1 MGEHVTLAERREA
14 LAAAR
19 HALAGIGSA
28 LWQASGSDLG
38 PVFREIDETARL
50 LEAARVAVLGE
61 AMDRGETTSELG
73 AARTGWVLEWAP
85 SLAAGGAGQLHRVAE
100 EVRSPEKAQLRE
112 ALVDGRVP
120 VRNAAVILSEMDRLR
135 SRLRPDAVPTV
146 WDALITL
153 GEVGGPRDIRRLR
166 PRLIADYGAPAELQ
180 SVQDAARRRMV
191 LSQPWD
197 DGDGIFE
204 YRLRLDVEGM
214 AVLEAALG
222 PLAAPRPAD
231 GVRDLRGSDR
241 RRGDALV
248 EIIRRAVAAA
258 DGVPVTTKAQLF
270 VTMDLDKLREQV
282 GAGTLVGGADAGTL
296 LGAGTVRRLACD
308 AGIIPTVLGG
318 HGQVLDLGYGPRCFT
333 TGQTKALWLRD
344 GGCTIPGCGM
354 PARWCDAHHLQHWAD
369 GGRTDLDNGAL
380 LCGYHH
386 GWVHDKR
393 FHGWL
398 GPDGHVGWDLAPG
411 SYEHQHTFRQ
421 PGAAPETDEGD
432 DPPRQSHPR
441 R

>member
-1 MGEHVTLAERREA
+1 
-14 LAAAR
+14 
-19 HALAGIGSA
+19 
-28 LWQASGSDLG
+28 
-38 PVFREIDETARL
+38 
-50 LEAARVAVLGE
+50 
-61 AMDRGETTSELG
+61 
-73 AARTGWVLEWAP
+73 
-85 SLAAGGAGQLHRVAE
+85 
-100 EVRSPEKAQLRE
+100 
-112 ALVDGRVP
+112 
-120 VRNAAVILSEMDRLR
+120 
-135 SRLRPDAVPTV
+135 
-146 WDALITL
+146 
-153 GEVGGPRDIRRLR
+153 
-166 PRLIADYGAPAELQ
+166 
-180 SVQDAARRRMV
+180 MV

-204 YRLRLDVEGM
+204 YRLRLDVEGK

-282 GAGTLVGGADAGTL
+282 GAGTLVGGADA
-296 LGAGTVRRLACD
+296 
-308 AGIIPTVLGG
+308 GG

-411 SYEHQHTFRQ
+411 SYEHQHTSASRGR
-421 PGAAPETDEGD
+421 PPRPMRATTHHDSHTHDD
-432 DPPRQSHPR
+432 DPAPHPAHPPAGPQACRCHTVSTRCRMCCDRWAWTLRQRSGRQCQTLCTDRPGPMTDPGL
-441 R
+441 